1 MIGRSLMPVCCLGQ
15 NKLHYRW
22 TPGKT
27 NVVMHTILQD
37 TFLINI
43 VTLTEFKKSD
53 QLQHLAAQGN
63 CEPSSK

>member
-1 MIGRSLMPVCCLGQ
+1 MPVCCLGQ

-22 TPGKT
+22 TPAKT